1 MDDETL
7 EKPPPRRSTRNRT
20 TTDRF
25 TPSMNNKR
33 HPDEEED
40 KEEDFPEAYMNLQ
53 CGEQQAYD
61 DIHTI
66 ILARCLTQYG
76 LKTAINK
83 F

>member
-1 MDDETL
+1 MD
-7 EKPPPRRSTRNRT
+7 
-20 TTDRF
+20 
-25 TPSMNNKR
+25 NKR
-33 HPDEEED
+33 YPDEEED

-61 DIHTI
+61 DIHAI

-83 F
+83 FGDDAVTASVK